1 MFHFCPL
8 KSLPSS
14 DPHQKLG
21 AEHCES
27 NGDHSSVCSMC
38 PMRKVEPPPIFE
50 STKDPSQG
58 WFNVWAFGKRAG
70 LLFMWTGLN
79 SIPAAD
85 WGGGGGLNTSVLSC
99 PHLLLTSPT
108 GPETFD
114 GTSPQAKV
122 STDLCSVMFP
132 SGSSAGL
139 TFLCV
144 PVTYPLLTQKS
155 SSRSGSPGPG
165 QPLRAP
171 FVEWVRRC
179 L

>member
-85 WGGGGGLNTSVLSC
+85 WGGGGGSTLQSFPV
-99 PHLLLTSPT
+99 LTSCSQALQDQRPLT
-108 GPETFD
+108 GQVLRQRF
-114 GTSPQAKV
+114 PQTCAP
-122 STDLCSVMFP
+122 SCSHQEV
-132 SGSSAGL
+132 
-139 TFLCV
+139 
-144 PVTYPLLTQKS
+144 LL
-155 SSRSGSPGPG
+155 
-165 QPLRAP
+165 A
-171 FVEWVRRC
+171 
-179 L
+179 